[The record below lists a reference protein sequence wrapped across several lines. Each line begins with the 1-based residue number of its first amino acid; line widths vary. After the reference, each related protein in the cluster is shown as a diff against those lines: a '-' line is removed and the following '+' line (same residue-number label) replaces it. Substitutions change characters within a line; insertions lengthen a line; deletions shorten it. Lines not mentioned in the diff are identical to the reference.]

1 MLGSPLTRGA
11 FGDNMGA
18 ITCCGGPDGDARGDN
33 KEDSRMTTIN
43 KQMSIGEV
51 LEIDR
56 TTAPI
61 MMEYGMHCMGC
72 PFSQM
77 ESLEMGCAAHGTD
90 VDELVNRLNQYLAE
104 KQ

>member
-1 MLGSPLTRGA
+1 
-11 FGDNMGA
+11 
-18 ITCCGGPDGDARGDN
+18 
-33 KEDSRMTTIN
+33 MTTIT

-51 LEIDR
+51 LQIDR
-56 TTAPI
+56 DTAPI

-90 VDELVNRLNQYLAE
+90 VDELVNKLNEYLASKE
-104 KQ
+104 A